1 MVKWVAEIFNEF
13 ELYKLEFNKQASG
26 SDLMVATSPLTLDN
40 LSASNDHFEGHLST
54 RHWALAFDA
63 STRKLDVYLIPS
75 ELVLAFTT
83 SRIDETE
90 YKPFITFTPRRHRD
104 EYYWSVE
111 QRTITFDMLPKLAK
125 ELFGDLIKVASGN
138 VSEQEF
144 FRSAPNEAAE
154 IAKHEAEIA
163 STDRSFES
171 NTVPDA
177 GPENK
182 VFFSGEFPSRDESAL
197 DPGLVGAASGAGANG
212 VNDTAKAKRDSAI
225 TDAFFSKC
233 AEFTSYLDSEMKA
246 VIDFAKLEPENV
258 ELLQN
263 CKQIIT
269 ELDLLQVATVDSSE
283 RLRQIRG

>member
-1 MVKWVAEIFNEF
+1 LI
-13 ELYKLEFNKQASG
+13 
-26 SDLMVATSPLTLDN
+26 VATSPLTLEN
-40 LSASNDHFEGHLST
+40 LSATNDHFEGHLST

-63 STRKLDVYLIPS
+63 STRKLDVYLIPA

-90 YKPFITFTPRRHRD
+90 YKPFITFVPRRHRD

-138 VSEQEF
+138 VSEEEF

-154 IAKHEAEIA
+154 IAKHDAEIA
-163 STDRSFES
+163 ATDRSYES
-171 NTVPDA
+171 DQIPDA
-177 GPENK
+177 DAASK
-182 VFFSGEFPSRDESAL
+182 VFFSGEFSTNSLSDKRR
-197 DPGLVGAASGAGANG
+197 AGATDSDRAIDSDKATDSDGDSENSSDR
-212 VNDTAKAKRDSAI
+212 NDGGKRERAI
-225 TDAFFSKC
+225 TDSFFSRC
-233 AEFTSYLDSEMKA
+233 AEFTSFLDSEMKA

-269 ELDLLQVATVDSSE
+269 ELDALRVATADSAE
-283 RLRQIRG
+283 KLRQIR